1 MRLVTCRPR
10 GYGELSASLR
20 QRHVVGANGKDVD
33 HVHPRRPKAV
43 HVTDKRWSRGAETKV
58 CGCSTLNSPVLVR
71 QEQSIAIR
79 TCLQDKAHYSI
90 RDSAKGPGS
99 GAGYR
104 G

>member
-1 MRLVTCRPR
+1 MQCCLGAKSYVREGERERTKENLADCR
-10 GYGELSASLR
+10 
-20 QRHVVGANGKDVD
+20 
-33 HVHPRRPKAV
+33 
-43 HVTDKRWSRGAETKV
+43 DKRWSRGAETKV

-90 RDSAKGPGS
+90 RDSAKGLGS